1 MKYKVLLVGN
11 NNATIDDFFIHLLNQ
26 FDCITTSRRYF
37 DVYTHLKFFKPD
49 ILVYCMQKEA
59 QGNITDIITARND
72 YAKRLPVVIIGSDK
86 DCNLF
91 NNTYPGLAALVLEKP
106 ITVNVISD
114 KLSYYL
120 KRFIKKSPNTNAEED
135 EDTVINNVLKDSE
148 EAIKNSLRELDE
160 LEDLS
165 SAEAP
170 AEKRKHI
177 LVVDDDPVMLK
188 VIKKHL
194 EEKYNVGT
202 ALNGNLALKFL
213 ESKRTDLILLDY
225 EMPGDNG
232 PTVMGKIRSHP
243 LNKNIPIVF
252 LTGVADSAKIQEVLI
267 QKPEGYLLKPVD
279 KEKLLLQIKSLIG

>member
-1 MKYKVLLVGN
+1 MKYKLLLVGN
-11 NNATIDDFFIHLLNQ
+11 NNATMDDFFIHLLNQ
-26 FDCITTSRRYF
+26 FECVTTSRRYF

-49 ILVYCMQKEA
+49 MLVYCMQKEA

-72 YAKRLPVVIIGSDK
+72 YAKKLPVVIIGPDK
-86 DCNLF
+86 DCALF
-91 NNTYPGLAALVLEKP
+91 NDTYPGLAAITLEKP
-106 ITVNVISD
+106 ITVSVISD

-120 KRFIKKSPNTNAEED
+120 KRFVKKANEKTED
-135 EDTVINNVLKDSE
+135 DEALELSSALKDTDK
-148 EAIKNSLRELDE
+148 ALQDSLRELE
-160 LEDLS
+160 ALESL
-165 SAEAP
+165 AEAP
-170 AEKRKHI
+170 AQKRKHI
-177 LVVDDDPVMLK
+177 LIVDDDPVMLK
-188 VIKKHL
+188 VIKKYL
-194 EEKYNVGT
+194 EDKYDVGT

-252 LTGVADSAKIQEVLI
+252 LTGVADSARIQEVLM

-279 KEKLLLQIKSLIG
+279 KDKLLMQLKSLIG

>member
-26 FDCITTSRRYF
+26 FECITTSRRYF

-49 ILVYCMQKEA
+49 VLVYCMQKEA

-72 YAKRLPVVIIGSDK
+72 YAKKLPVVIIGPDK
-86 DCNLF
+86 DCAIF
-91 NNTYPGLAALVLEKP
+91 NDTYPGLAAMVLEKP
-106 ITVNVISD
+106 ITVSVISD

-120 KRFIKKSPNTNAEED
+120 KRFVKKSDADDSENEEIALSNA
-135 EDTVINNVLKDSE
+135 LKDTE
-148 EAIKNSLRELDE
+148 KALKDSLRELDE
-160 LEDLS
+160 LEALA
-165 SAEAP
+165 SAEVP
-170 AEKRKHI
+170 TEKRKHV

-194 EEKYNVGT
+194 EEKYDVGT

-243 LNKNIPIVF
+243 LNRNIPIVF
-252 LTGVADSAKIQEVLI
+252 LTGVADSARIQEVLM
-267 QKPEGYLLKPVD
+267 QKPDGYLLKPVD
-279 KEKLLLQIKSLIG
+279 KEKLQMQIKSLIG

>member
-26 FDCITTSRRYF
+26 FECITTSRRYF
-37 DVYTHLKFFKPD
+37 DVYSHLKFYKPD

-72 YAKRLPVVIIGSDK
+72 YAKKLPVVIIGSDK

-91 NNTYPGLAALVLEKP
+91 NDTYPGLAALVLEKP

-120 KRFIKKSPNTNAEED
+120 KRFIKKSDDDNTDDEATEISNA
-135 EDTVINNVLKDSE
+135 LKDTE
-148 EAIKNSLRELDE
+148 KALKDSLRELDA
-160 LEDLS
+160 LEALV
-165 SAEAP
+165 ETP
-170 AEKRKHI
+170 TEKRKHV

-194 EEKYNVGT
+194 EEKYDVGT

-243 LNKNIPIVF
+243 LNRNIPIVF
-252 LTGVADSAKIQEVLI
+252 LTGVADSARIQEVLM
-267 QKPEGYLLKPVD
+267 QKPDGYLLKPVD
-279 KEKLLLQIKSLIG
+279 KEKLQMQIKSLIG